1 MNTFSGLLVTVSMPE
16 EPEREGVCVCVC
28 VRERESVCVVRE
40 TGKVVQLL
48 F

>member
-1 MNTFSGLLVTVSMPE
+1 MNTFSGLLVTVGMPE

-28 VRERESVCVVRE
+28 ERESVCVVRE